1 VRYGSNIKACGE
13 IMQPQQII
21 TSGTLSQLPHFDP
34 VAQLCGRSWATTT
47 TKQVPIQLK
56 HKAQS
61 RTDASVKILFEAMG
75 TKAWSVKE
83 LTEHVRNLGNT
94 FKRDTVRDY
103 LHILVSRKMVVK
115 SIHGQP
121 HKFWKSN
128 A

>member
-1 VRYGSNIKACGE
+1 
-13 IMQPQQII
+13 MQPQQII
-21 TSGTLSQLPHFDP
+21 TRGTLAQLPHFDP
-34 VAQLCGRSWATTT
+34 VAQLCAGYSSWATTT
-47 TKQVPIQLK
+47 TKQVPVQLK
-56 HKAQS
+56 NKAQS
-61 RTDASVKILFEAMG
+61 RTDASVLKLFEVMG

-83 LTEHVRNLGNT
+83 LTEHVRSLGNT

-128 A
+128 VRKINDD